1 MNIQGWFPLGLTGL
15 ISLQS
20 KGVSNVFSS
29 TNTFE
34 DKVAEKTSLTENEQ
48 GCDKSFCLYLLR
60 CSAFLYSFFHA
71 AFCFWFLLSL
81 GKTPLNTCLLLLLP
95 HMLPL
100 TYAHWLLNCHTCS
113 PAQSPLRLHYPSLI
127 RDREET
133 CILSHS
139 ILTTSREGW
148 VSAKLSRSCAASSLL
163 PSLLSLPLPTASMV
177 LIWWHLPLQ
186 QNNLSIGRDSSL
198 FSSWENLGQES
209 AEACGG

>member
-127 RDREET
+127 RDREGT

-148 VSAKLSRSCAASSLL
+148 VLAKLSRSCAASSLL